1 MVLVDHI
8 WSPSFSLRFQNA
20 EPELLSL
27 HRSSSTTFFLVA
39 LVKLFKFLPPAVTQ
53 PRTLM
58 RAHEG
63 PVFILFHTFHEQIRH
78 PHRIEQIPSTLSHT
92 YMHTLMNCIY
102 TCTCQSCQWQQTM
115 NSLFLQS
122 RDFFSGPRSRRC
134 LHATAPGKWR
144 MLQAACCLPGRHN
157 ERCCCTL
164 VASEL
169 VHSKFHWSNRQ
180 RLKDGGNKKIN

>member
-1 MVLVDHI
+1 MKYKFRMTQVEIIRKSKRGNRRWPEAAPAKVAEVVSSVPDLLVALSVTMVLVDHI

-39 LVKLFKFLPPAVTQ
+39 LVKLFKFLPPAVAQ

-92 YMHTLMNCIY
+92 
-102 TCTCQSCQWQQTM
+102 
-115 NSLFLQS
+115 
-122 RDFFSGPRSRRC
+122 
-134 LHATAPGKWR
+134 
-144 MLQAACCLPGRHN
+144 
-157 ERCCCTL
+157 
-164 VASEL
+164 
-169 VHSKFHWSNRQ
+169 
-180 RLKDGGNKKIN
+180 